1 MERWGCR
8 FYVELCDVK
17 SNNCGRQCRIASK
30 FWDEYLSLISHKV
43 KHFGV
48 IVLGCRFR
56 KIITILE
63 ITVLEKCSSFLAFC
77 LP

>member
-1 MERWGCR
+1 MERWGYR

-17 SNNCGRQCRIASK
+17 SNNCGRIASK

-63 ITVLEKCSSFLAFC
+63 ITVLEKRSSFLAFC
-77 LP
+77 LS